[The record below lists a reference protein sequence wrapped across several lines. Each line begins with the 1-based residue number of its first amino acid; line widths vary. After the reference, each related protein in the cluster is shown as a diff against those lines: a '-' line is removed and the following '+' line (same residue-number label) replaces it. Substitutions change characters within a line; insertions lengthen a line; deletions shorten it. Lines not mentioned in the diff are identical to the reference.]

1 MWKRRGFLGGAV
13 LAIVGGIV
21 APGLGAQYP
30 AAPASYSVTQVAGM
44 SGAPVTVETYRDGS
58 KTVIDHLNAG
68 RHTRSLYDK
77 ISDDGDRLWAKLGK
91 FATVVGY

>member
-1 MWKRRGFLGGAV
+1 MGGAV

-21 APGLGAQYP
+21 APGLGAQFP
-30 AAPASYSVTQVAGM
+30 AAPASYSVTQLAGM
-44 SGAPVTVETYRDGS
+44 FGVPVTVEIYGGGS
-58 KTVIDHLNAG
+58 EAVLGHLNGG
-68 RHTRSLYDK
+68 RQTGSLYDK

>member
-1 MWKRRGFLGGAV
+1 
-13 LAIVGGIV
+13 
-21 APGLGAQYP
+21 
-30 AAPASYSVTQVAGM
+30 M